1 MTTEV
6 KTKVTNAS
14 VSKFIDSIAD
24 AVQRNDCRL
33 IVEMMRKAS
42 KAEPKMW
49 GSSII
54 GFDSYHY
61 VGKSGREGDWLL
73 AGISPRK
80 QALTLYMHGGWQWNS
95 DLLKKLGK
103 HSLGMGCL
111 YIKRLD
117 DVNVPVLRTLIG
129 DSLKRARKQV
139 QLDAKKRTA
148 EKKQKK

>member
-1 MTTEV
+1 MKNEV
-6 KTKVTNAS
+6 KTKVTDAS
-14 VSKFIDSIAD
+14 VSKFIESIAD
-24 AVQRNDCRL
+24 EAQRNDCRL

-54 GFDSYHY
+54 GFDSFHY
-61 VGKSGREGDWLL
+61 IGKSGRQGDWLL

-129 DSLKRARKQV
+129 DSLKRARKQM
-139 QLDAKKRTA
+139 QLDDKTRAA
-148 EKKQKK
+148 EKKKKK

>member
-1 MTTEV
+1 MKTEV
-6 KTKVTNAS
+6 KTKVTDAS
-14 VSKFIDSIAD
+14 VSKFIESIPDD
-24 AVQRNDCRL
+24 AQRNDCRL

-61 VGKSGREGDWLL
+61 IGKSGREGDWLL

-80 QALTLYMHGGWQWNS
+80 QALTLYMCGGWQWNS

-111 YIKRLD
+111 YIKRLE
-117 DVNVPVLRTLIG
+117 DVNAPLLRKLIG

-139 QLDAKKRTA
+139 QLDAKKRSD
-148 EKKQKK
+148 EKKTRK

>member
-6 KTKVTNAS
+6 KTKVTHAS
-14 VSKFIDSIAD
+14 VSKFINNIAD
-24 AVQRNDCRL
+24 EAQRNDCRL

-61 VGKSGREGDWLL
+61 IGKSGREGDWLL

-80 QALTLYMHGGWQWNS
+80 QALTLYMCGGWQWNP

-117 DVNVPVLRTLIG
+117 DVSVPVLRTLIG

-139 QLDAKKRTA
+139 QLDAKKRND
-148 EKKQKK
+148 EQKQKK

>member
-24 AVQRNDCRL
+24 AAQRNDCRL

-117 DVNVPVLRTLIG
+117 DVSVPVLRTLIG

-139 QLDAKKRTA
+139 QLDAKNRSAK
-148 EKKQKK
+148 KKQ

>member
-1 MTTEV
+1 MKNEV
-6 KTKVTNAS
+6 KTKVTDGS
-14 VSKFIDSIAD
+14 VSKFISSIAD
-24 AVQRNDCRL
+24 ESQRNDCRVV
-33 IVEMMRKAS
+33 VEMMRKAS

-61 VGKSGREGDWLL
+61 IGKSGREGDWLL

-111 YIKRLD
+111 YIKRLA
-117 DVNVPVLRTLIG
+117 DVDVPVLRKLIG

-139 QLDAKKRTA
+139 QLDAKKRTE

>member
-14 VSKFIDSIAD
+14 VSKFIDGIAD
-24 AVQRNDCRL
+24 AAQRSECRL
-33 IVEMMRKAS
+33 LVEMMRKAS

-49 GSSII
+49 GTSII

-117 DVNVPVLRTLIG
+117 DVSVPVLRTLIG

-139 QLDAKKRTA
+139 QLDAKNRSAK
-148 EKKQKK
+148 KKQ